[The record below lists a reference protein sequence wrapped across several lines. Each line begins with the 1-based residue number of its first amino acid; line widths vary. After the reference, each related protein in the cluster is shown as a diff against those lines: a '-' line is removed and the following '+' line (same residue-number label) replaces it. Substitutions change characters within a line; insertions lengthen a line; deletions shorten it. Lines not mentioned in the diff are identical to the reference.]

1 MASELTKRATGEIT
15 VKAPPVEVARTI
27 KETFS
32 KMGFFYERQK
42 IDDKADLIE
51 LYGERREFT
60 LRSWGE
66 KVKIEIVGDGI
77 VGSVVRAESEA
88 WLPTTIFDY
97 GQNKDNLKK
106 IFTVLTTKH
115 KKTSPIVI
123 KEKTF

>member
-1 MASELTKRATGEIT
+1 MASELTKRAKGEIT
-15 VKAPPVEVARTI
+15 VNASPVEVARTI
-27 KETFS
+27 QETFG
-32 KMGFFYERQK
+32 KMGFFHKRQK
-42 IDDKADLIE
+42 IEEKADSIE

-77 VGSVVRAESEA
+77 GGSVVRAESKA

-106 IFTVLTTKH
+106 IFTALITKH